1 MLKALLVISLLL
13 VAAATTTY
21 SQESLAEAE
30 AIWNKQCAKCH
41 GKDGKGQTKMGLRIK
56 AANLTDPVVQ
66 EKISD
71 ERMMEVMK
79 NGAKDE
85 KGKVVMLPAKKVTEE
100 QLQALAEYVR
110 SFAE

>member
-1 MLKALLVISLLL
+1 MKAFLLTTLLL
-13 VAAATTTY
+13 TAASTIATA
-21 SQESLAEAE
+21 QDRLAEAE

-56 AANLTDPVVQ
+56 AANLTDPAVQ

-85 KGKVVMLPAKKVTEE
+85 KGKVVMMPAKKVTEE